1 MPEGSLGRA
10 YHTFMDHPETIP
22 GYMLSGLIYKD
33 DWFDKIPMDEE
44 LRWAFERWIQTHDL
58 MHVVSGYGAD
68 LAGEG
73 LNIYFTLA
81 YNMGMSWRMAFWTPF
96 GLAPRLMRPD
106 VGRRRWLG
114 YLREAWERGSAAR
127 EFLPF
132 ESVPWEELLAQ
143 SLEDARH
150 TLGLP
155 ALADSE
161 MDSAEW
167 SDESFFTRKFLA
179 SNVDYESVRG
189 VKAAVA
195 AGVPLRELMG
205 ADADTRGRVEALARE
220 GAERDVLVGAL
231 AR

>member
-1 MPEGSLGRA
+1 MHGRGDSRNGSRPARSAIRYHPAETARIGR
-10 YHTFMDHPETIP
+10 TPPGNHPP
-22 GYMLSGLIYKD
+22 
-33 DWFDKIPMDEE
+33 
-44 LRWAFERWIQTHDL
+44 A
-58 MHVVSGYGAD
+58 
-68 LAGEG
+68 
-73 LNIYFTLA
+73 
-81 YNMGMSWRMAFWTPF
+81 
-96 GLAPRLMRPD
+96 
-106 VGRRRWLG
+106 
-114 YLREAWERGSAAR
+114 AAR

-155 ALADSE
+155 AVADSE